1 MASPQQSKS
10 SATVANEPSQHK
22 QCKPMAIVP
31 LDQWVDTTRRLLAR
45 ERDEEIVAVQQ
56 ELETLDDLQNPNV
69 LVNLRVVQ
77 SATGLFGRTLL
88 KFAFPSA
95 HVQRPKPHQFTVGDL
110 VQIRL
115 KKKGGGNGSN
125 SVAGSAATKREP
137 KSSSSS
143 SSAGATKYPTG
154 IVARVEETGISVAL
168 GENEDL
174 DEEELLAHNNA
185 VTLDRL
191 VNNATFVKISS
202 ALDRM
207 VKFDYGAAQS
217 VVEVYVKP
225 LLLRCRSHYES

>member
-1 MASPQQSKS
+1 ME
-10 SATVANEPSQHK
+10 TQHK
-22 QCKPMAIVP
+22 QRKPLAAVP

-45 ERDEEIVAVQQ
+45 ERDEEIAAVQQ

-115 KKKGGGNGSN
+115 KKRGT
-125 SVAGSAATKREP
+125 GSASGASAAGTAIKQEP

-143 SSAGATKYPTG
+143 ASKYPTG

-168 GENEDL
+168 GESEDL
-174 DEEELLAHNNA
+174 DDEELLANNNA

-191 VNNATFVKISS
+191 ANNATFVKLSS
-202 ALDRM
+202 ALDQLA
-207 VKFDYGAAQS
+207 KFDYGAAQS
-217 VVEVYVKP
+217 VVEVYVDHQHVYVG
-225 LLLRCRSHYES
+225 CRWRTHSSMCVYIY